1 MEFIKVKIE
10 ELTYEQDAIL
20 RNYLISLLMPCRKGR
35 AIDSV
40 LGEAQA
46 LFNCVFLLDETSIPE
61 HKEINPCLELYT
73 HLSGVQRIFLHCV
86 KHVLAGRT
94 HENIELIIADAR
106 HIASFVWKPND
117 PNYYFPA
124 IDPHAPL

>member
-1 MEFIKVKIE
+1 MKKE
-10 ELTYEQDAIL
+10 ELTSEQDAVL
-20 RNYLISLLMPCRKGR
+20 RDYLVQMLMPYRQGR
-35 AIDSV
+35 AIHGV

-46 LFNCVFLLDETSIPE
+46 IFNCVFLLDETDFPE
-61 HKEINPCLELYT
+61 HKDINPCPQLYDA
-73 HLSGVQRIFLHCV
+73 LSDVQRIFLHCI

-106 HIASFVWKPND
+106 HIATFIWKPND

-124 IDPHAPL
+124 IDPHALQ

>member
-1 MEFIKVKIE
+1 MKKE
-10 ELTYEQDAIL
+10 ELTSKQDAVL
-20 RNYLISLLMPCRKGR
+20 RDYLVQMLMPYRQGR
-35 AIDSV
+35 AIHGV

-46 LFNCVFLLDETSIPE
+46 IFNCVFLLDESSVPE
-61 HKEINPCLELYT
+61 HKEINPCSGLYT
-73 HLSGVQRIFLHCV
+73 QLSGVQRVFLYCI

-106 HIASFVWKPND
+106 HIATFIWKPND

-124 IDPHAPL
+124 IDPHAQQ